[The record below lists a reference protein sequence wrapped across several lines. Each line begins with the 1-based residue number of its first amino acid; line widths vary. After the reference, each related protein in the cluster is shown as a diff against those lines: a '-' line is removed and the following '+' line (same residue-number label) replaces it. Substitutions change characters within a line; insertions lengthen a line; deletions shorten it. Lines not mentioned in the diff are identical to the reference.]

1 VVDPDTP
8 PEVAETVVE
17 PAATE
22 VASPFE
28 PAALLTVA
36 TPVDEELQ
44 VTDAVTSWVV
54 LSEYVPV
61 AMNCRLVPLTMPGLV
76 GVMSRETRVAGVT
89 VNVVDA
95 DSLPDAAVIV
105 VEPAA
110 TEVASPFEPAALL
123 MEATPVSEEPHTAE
137 LVRSWV
143 DPSEYVPVTVNCRFV
158 PLTILGLVGVRSRE
172 TRVAGVTVSVVDAE
186 TPPDVAVIV
195 VEPAATEVA
204 SPREPAALLT
214 VAIP

>member
-1 VVDPDTP
+1 MSREVRIAGDTVSKVDADTP
-8 PEVAETVVE
+8 PEVAEIVVE

-22 VASPFE
+22 VARPME

-44 VTDAVTSWVV
+44 VTEAVRSWVV

-61 AMNCRLVPLTMPGLV
+61 AMNCRLVPFTMLGLV
-76 GVMSRETRVAGVT
+76 GVMSREIRVAGVM
-89 VNVVDA
+89 VNMVDA
-95 DSLPDAAVIV
+95 DSFPDAAEIV

-110 TEVASPFEPAALL
+110 TEDASPFEPAALL

-143 DPSEYVPVTVNCRFV
+143 DPSE
-158 PLTILGLVGVRSRE
+158 
-172 TRVAGVTVSVVDAE
+172 
-186 TPPDVAVIV
+186 
-195 VEPAATEVA
+195 
-204 SPREPAALLT
+204 
-214 VAIP
+214 